1 MSLVAASDFKDL
13 PLEPEARW
21 LQLRDLVEKRLDE
34 RFDMNNGGNETY
46 ELLEYVQVLTAAAE
60 ELEIGILKEVAPS
73 NVREDFD
80 PFRASVAALATR
92 LSLRVSSQNSANFV
106 ALQRPTRKK
115 VLSEIEN
122 LRAMIRSSEL
132 SEAQKDRAG
141 KHIDQLQI
149 MIISNRTDIARVG
162 SVLAIIGGIAV
173 GTTSLLADLP
183 PAIGTISALIGADK
197 LEEES
202 EQGLIEDTRKRLQI
216 QDCRETS
223 GEVANNEMDY
233 GSNDEIPF

>member
-1 MSLVAASDFKDL
+1 MSLVAASDFMDL

-21 LQLRDLVEKRLDE
+21 LQLRDLVEKRLFE
-34 RFDMNNGGNETY
+34 RSDINNDGNETY
-46 ELLEYVQVLTAAAE
+46 ELLEYVQILSAAAE
-60 ELEIGILKEVAPS
+60 ELGIGELSQISPG
-73 NVREDFD
+73 NIREDFD
-80 PFRASVAALATR
+80 AFRASVTALATR
-92 LSLRVSSQNSANFV
+92 LHLRVSVRTVANSV
-106 ALQRPTRKK
+106 ALSRPTRKK

-132 SEAQKDRAG
+132 SETQKNKAG
-141 KHIDQLQI
+141 KQIDQLQI
-149 MIISNRTDIARVG
+149 MVISDRTDIARVG
-162 SVLAIIGGIAV
+162 SILAIIGGIAV

-202 EQGLIEDTRKRLQI
+202 EQALIEDTIKRLQI
-216 QDCRETS
+216 QDHREIP

-233 GSNDEIPF
+233 GSSDETPF

>member
-1 MSLVAASDFKDL
+1 MDL

-21 LQLRDLVEKRLDE
+21 LQLRDLVEKRFFE
-34 RFDMNNGGNETY
+34 RFDMTNGDFETY
-46 ELLEYVQVLTAAAE
+46 EFLEFVQILSAAAE
-60 ELEIGILKEVAPS
+60 ELGVGELLQISPGKI
-73 NVREDFD
+73 REDFD
-80 PFRASVAALATR
+80 LFRASVAALATR
-92 LSLRVSSQNSANFV
+92 LSLRLGSQNSANFV

-132 SEAQKDRAG
+132 SETQKNKAG
-141 KHIDQLQI
+141 KQIDQLQT
-149 MIISNRTDIARVG
+149 MVISERTDIARVG
-162 SVLAIIGGIAV
+162 SILAIIGGIAV

-183 PAIGTISALIGADK
+183 PAIGTISALIGRDK

-202 EQGLIEDTRKRLQI
+202 EQALIEDSRKRLQI
-216 QDCRETS
+216 QDHREIP

-233 GSNDEIPF
+233 GSNDETPF